1 MSNMSLYFR
10 VFDTDGEFLL
20 IEAAHHLPKWL
31 DPDTADN
38 RVSNQQDV
46 IFRLTLLNVVK

>member
-1 MSNMSLYFR
+1 MILKYNMYRTVHFR
-10 VFDTDGEFLL
+10 VSDTDGEFLL

-38 RVSNQQDV
+38 RVSNQMK
-46 IFRLTLLNVVK
+46 T